1 MDENVYPE
9 YYRKKADNVK
19 GSNSDTPRPFV
30 IGIIEDIIQSQ
41 KNIKITTRLFCRPE
55 DTLRTSLVD
64 SVDLTLVFWT
74 EKGTKLTNMMWV
86 GFIDFFQ

>member
-1 MDENVYPE
+1 VDENVYPE

-30 IGIIEDIIQSQ
+30 IGIIEDIIIHSQ
-41 KNIKITTRLFCRPE
+41 KKIKITTRLFCRPE
-55 DTLRTSLVD
+55 DTSRTSLVD

-74 EKGTKLTNMMWV
+74 EKGTE
-86 GFIDFFQ
+86 FD